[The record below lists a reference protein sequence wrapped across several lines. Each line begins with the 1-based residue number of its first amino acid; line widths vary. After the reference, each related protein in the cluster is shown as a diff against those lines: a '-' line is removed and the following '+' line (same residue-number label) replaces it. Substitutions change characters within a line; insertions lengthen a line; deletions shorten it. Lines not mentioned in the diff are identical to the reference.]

1 MERMRRDKL
10 VRCCLEHVQ
19 IMGAERGVRVKE
31 VKGYEAC
38 AGSVCPLTCHAIRM
52 GRDYTVTVCGG
63 TLPHIGSTVMAQ
75 ARPSLTGEG
84 ISATSSVLNCLGHK
98 EEAIAR
104 MFAEK
109 IAVQGNCTAV
119 CTCGIHL
126 DAITK
131 EQLAEVEES
140 CSRLLDRILEDI
152 RGL

>member
-1 MERMRRDKL
+1 M
-10 VRCCLEHVQ
+10 
-19 IMGAERGVRVKE
+19 KE
-31 VKGYEAC
+31 VKVFEGRADSTY
-38 AGSVCPLTCHAIRM
+38 PLICHVISM

-63 TLPHIGSTVMAQ
+63 VLPHIGSTVMAQ

-84 ISATSSVLNCLGHK
+84 ISATSSTLNCMGHK
-98 EEAIAR
+98 DEEVAR

-131 EQLAEVEES
+131 EQLDRVRQS
-140 CSRLLDRILEDI
+140 CCELLDRILEEMW
-152 RGL
+152 LS